1 MALTE
6 AFKEAIWFRGLIR
19 DLGIVQEN
27 VEIFCNSQSAICLA
41 KNQVHHARTKHIDV
55 RYHFVREIVD
65 EGNILHQKIGTADNP
80 ADMLTKVVTGIKFQ
94 HCLDLITISRAR
106 IA

>member
-1 MALTE
+1 M
-6 AFKEAIWFRGLIR
+6 
-19 DLGIVQEN
+19 
-27 VEIFCNSQSAICLA
+27 EIFYDSQSAICLA

-65 EGNILHQKIGTADNP
+65 EGNILLQKIGTADNL
-80 ADMLTKVVTGIKFQ
+80 ADMLTKVVAGIKFQ
-94 HCLDLITISRAR
+94 HCFDLNNISRGR

>member
-27 VEIFCNSQSAICLA
+27 METFYDSQSAICLV
-41 KNQVHHARTKHIDV
+41 KNQVHHSGTKHIDV
-55 RYHFVREIVD
+55 HYHFVREIVD
-65 EGNILHQKIGTADNP
+65 KGNILLLKIETADNP
-80 ADMLTKVVTGIKFQ
+80 TDMLTKVVTGIKFQ
-94 HCLDLITISRAR
+94 HCLDLINIS
-106 IA
+106 